1 MNKIALAL
9 LTSITMTLLAVALVS
24 AQSAPQAPSPNQ
36 PGGQALEIAPPVL
49 DIRGNPGE
57 TVEAKISLRDIS
69 DVKLL
74 VRNEIND
81 FVAAGEDGT
90 PKILLEPG
98 EESPYSI
105 KSWIS
110 PLPEI
115 TLDPQQIEELTVNIA
130 IPQNAAPGGY
140 FGVIRFTAEAPE
152 LSGTGVSL
160 SASLGTLVLLRVNGD
175 AKEAMGVEEFYVEKD
190 QNRSWVFESAPIMFY
205 ERLKNEGNV
214 HEQPRGQISIKD
226 MFGQKIANLNVNLEN
241 RNVLPGSTRKFE
253 QPLDETVIGNRMLF
267 GRYTADLEITYGSA
281 ENRQTMT
288 SQLSFWVIPYK
299 LIAGILLGLV
309 TLFFILRI
317 AIKRYNDRL
326 LSQSR
331 GRRRR

>member
-1 MNKIALAL
+1 M
-9 LTSITMTLLAVALVS
+9 LLASINAVVS
-24 AQSAPQAPSPNQ
+24 AQAQPGATAE

-69 DVKLL
+69 TVKIL

-90 PKILLEPG
+90 PKILVEPG

-115 TLDPQQIEELTVNIA
+115 ELEPRQIEELTVNIA
-130 IPQNAAPGGY
+130 IPANAAPGGY
-140 FGVIRFTAEAPE
+140 FGVIRFTAEAPA

-160 SASLGTLVLLRVNGD
+160 SASLGTLVLLRVNGE
-175 AKEAMGVEEFYVEKD
+175 AKEAMSVEEFYVDKD
-190 QNRSWVFESAPIMFY
+190 QNRSWLFESAPIIFH
-205 ERLKNEGNV
+205 ERLRNEGNV

-241 RNVLPGSTRKFE
+241 RNVLPGSVRKFE
-253 QPLDETVIGNRMLF
+253 QPLDETVIGDRMLF
-267 GRYTADLEITYGSA
+267 GRYTADLEIDYGSG
-281 ENRQTMT
+281 ETRKTVT

-299 LIAGILLGLV
+299 LIAGIVLGLIL
-309 TLFFILRI
+309 LFFVLRI
-317 AIKRYNDRL
+317 AIKRYNERL
-326 LSQSR
+326 LGQAR

>member
-1 MNKIALAL
+1 MKQILGILISSIA
-9 LTSITMTLLAVALVS
+9 LLAVASVTVA
-24 AQSAPQAPSPNQ
+24 AQSQPAPQQGN
-36 PGGQALEIAPPVL
+36 GQALEIAPPVL

-57 TVEAKISLRDIS
+57 TVEAQISLRDIS
-69 DVKLL
+69 PVRLL

-90 PKILLEPG
+90 PKILVEEG

-115 TLDPQQIEELTVNIA
+115 TLEPRQIEELTVNIA
-130 IPQNAAPGGY
+130 IPANAAPGGY

-175 AKEAMGVEEFYVEKD
+175 AKEAMSVEEFYVEKD

-309 TLFFILRI
+309 ALFFILRI

>member
-1 MNKIALAL
+1 MKQILGILISSIA
-9 LTSITMTLLAVALVS
+9 LLAVASVTVA
-24 AQSAPQAPSPNQ
+24 AQSQPAPQQGN
-36 PGGQALEIAPPVL
+36 GQALEIAPPVL

-57 TVEAKISLRDIS
+57 IVEARISLRDIS
-69 DVKLL
+69 PVRLL

-90 PKILLEPG
+90 PKILVEEG

-115 TLDPQQIEELTVNIA
+115 TLEPRQIEELTVNIA
-130 IPQNAAPGGY
+130 IPANAAPGGY

-175 AKEAMGVEEFYVEKD
+175 AKEAMSVEEFYVEKD

-281 ENRQTMT
+281 ENRQIMT

-309 TLFFILRI
+309 ALFFILRI

>member
-1 MNKIALAL
+1 MKQILGILISSIALLAL
-9 LTSITMTLLAVALVS
+9 ASVAVS
-24 AQSAPQAPSPNQ
+24 AQSQSAPQQGN
-36 PGGQALEIAPPVL
+36 GQALEIAPPVL

-57 TVEAKISLRDIS
+57 TVEARISLRDIS
-69 DVKLL
+69 PVRLL

-90 PKILLEPG
+90 PKILVEEG

-115 TLDPQQIEELTVNIA
+115 TLEPRQIEELTVNIA
-130 IPQNAAPGGY
+130 IPANAAPGGY

-175 AKEAMGVEEFYVEKD
+175 AKEAMSVEEFYVEKD

-309 TLFFILRI
+309 ALFFILRI

>member
-9 LTSITMTLLAVALVS
+9 VTSITMTLLAVALVS
-24 AQSAPQAPSPNQ
+24 AQSAPQAPGPNE

-69 DVKLL
+69 DVRLL

-115 TLDPQQIEELTVNIA
+115 TLDPRQIEELTVNIA

-140 FGVIRFTAEAPE
+140 FGVIRFTAEAPS

-160 SASLGTLVLLRVNGD
+160 SASLGTLVLLRVNGE
-175 AKEAMGVEEFYVEKD
+175 AKESMNVEEFYTAVNN
-190 QNRSWVFESAPIMFY
+190 NRSSLFESAPIQFI
-205 ERLKNEGNV
+205 ERIKNNGSV
-214 HEQPRGQISIKD
+214 HEQPRGQIAIKD
-226 MFGQKIANLNVNLEN
+226 MFGQQIANLNVNFEN

-253 QPLDETVIGNRMLF
+253 QPLDESVIGNRWLF
-267 GRYTADLEITYGSA
+267 GRYTAELVMTYG
-281 ENRQTMT
+281 TDGKTTT

-299 LIAGILLGLV
+299 LLAGIILGLLV
-309 TLFFILRI
+309 LFFVLRL
-317 AIKRYNDRL
+317 ALRRYNEYIIG
-326 LSQSR
+326 QTR

>member
-1 MNKIALAL
+1 MKQILGILISSIA
-9 LTSITMTLLAVALVS
+9 LLAVASVTVA
-24 AQSAPQAPSPNQ
+24 AQSQPAPQQGN
-36 PGGQALEIAPPVL
+36 GQALEIAPPVL

-57 TVEAKISLRDIS
+57 TVEARISLRDIS
-69 DVKLL
+69 PVRLL

-90 PKILLEPG
+90 PKILVEEG

-115 TLDPQQIEELTVNIA
+115 TLEPRQIEELTVNIA
-130 IPQNAAPGGY
+130 IPANAAPGGY

-175 AKEAMGVEEFYVEKD
+175 AKEAMSVEEFYVEKD

-309 TLFFILRI
+309 VLFFILRI

>member
-1 MNKIALAL
+1 MKQILGILISSIA
-9 LTSITMTLLAVALVS
+9 LLAVASVTVA
-24 AQSAPQAPSPNQ
+24 AQSQPAPQQGN
-36 PGGQALEIAPPVL
+36 GQALEIAPPVL

-57 TVEAKISLRDIS
+57 IVEARISLRDIS
-69 DVKLL
+69 PVRLL

-90 PKILLEPG
+90 PKILVEEG

-115 TLDPQQIEELTVNIA
+115 TLEPRQIEELTVNIA
-130 IPQNAAPGGY
+130 IPANAAPGGY

-175 AKEAMGVEEFYVEKD
+175 AKEAMSVEEFYVEKD

-309 TLFFILRI
+309 VLFFILRI

>member
-1 MNKIALAL
+1 
-9 LTSITMTLLAVALVS
+9 
-24 AQSAPQAPSPNQ
+24 
-36 PGGQALEIAPPVL
+36 
-49 DIRGNPGE
+49 
-57 TVEAKISLRDIS
+57 
-69 DVKLL
+69 
-74 VRNEIND
+74 
-81 FVAAGEDGT
+81 
-90 PKILLEPG
+90 
-98 EESPYSI
+98 
-105 KSWIS
+105 
-110 PLPEI
+110 
-115 TLDPQQIEELTVNIA
+115 
-130 IPQNAAPGGY
+130 
-140 FGVIRFTAEAPE
+140 
-152 LSGTGVSL
+152 
-160 SASLGTLVLLRVNGD
+160 
-175 AKEAMGVEEFYVEKD
+175 
-190 QNRSWVFESAPIMFY
+190 MFY

-309 TLFFILRI
+309 ALFFILRI